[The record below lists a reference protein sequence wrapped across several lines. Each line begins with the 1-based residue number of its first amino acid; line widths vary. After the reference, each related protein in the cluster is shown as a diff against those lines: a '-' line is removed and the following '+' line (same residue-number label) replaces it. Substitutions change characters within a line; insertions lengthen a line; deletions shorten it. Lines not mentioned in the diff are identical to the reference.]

1 MTGTTEAPAAAPAA
15 PQDRTAPLPPARW
28 KNPWRWLPRAR
39 WAVQA
44 AYLAFLVLTGWQFAR
59 FAAAAGAPG
68 DGPIGAARPPAVE
81 AFLPIAALLGLKR
94 WLLTGRWDEI
104 HPAGL
109 TILVAALLTALLA
122 RKAFCSWV
130 CPVGTLSRALEWV
143 GRKTLW
149 RRRWPA
155 VPRWLDLPLSG
166 VKYLLL
172 AFFLFTVV
180 VRMPLSAVEGFM
192 NAPYNLVADAK
203 LLALFTSPTGT
214 FLAVVGGLAALSLV
228 VKHAWCRWLCPY
240 GALLGLVSWASP
252 LSVRRT
258 PEACHD
264 CQACTRAC
272 PVEIPVHTRLRVLS
286 PDCTGCLS
294 CVAACAS
301 PDCLGVTRK
310 GVKAWP
316 AWVLPAAALSVMLGA
331 WALARLAGT
340 WETGVPAEAFRWAYR
355 AMGLSAP

>member
-1 MTGTTEAPAAAPAA
+1 VITTSTPTSTAASPAPAPSSW
-15 PQDRTAPLPPARW
+15 R
-28 KNPWRWLPRAR
+28 NPWRALPRVR
-39 WAVQA
+39 WAVQL
-44 AYLAFLVLTGWQFAR
+44 AYLAFLLLVGWQFSR
-59 FAAAAGAPG
+59 FAAAAAGG
-68 DGPIGAARPPAVE
+68 GPIEASRPPAVE

-94 WLLTGRWDEI
+94 WVLTGAWDEI

-109 TILVAALLTALLA
+109 TILLAALATALAA
-122 RKAFCSWV
+122 RKAFCAWV

-180 VRMPLSAVEGFM
+180 VRMPLEAVEGFM
-192 NAPYNLVADAK
+192 QAPYNLVADAK
-203 LLALFTSPTGT
+203 LLALFTSPTST
-214 FLAVVGGLAALSLV
+214 FLAIAGGLAALSLV

-240 GALLGLVSWASP
+240 GALLGAVSWCSP
-252 LSVRRT
+252 LVVRRT

-272 PVEIPVHTRLRVLS
+272 PVELPVHTRRRVLS
-286 PDCTGCLS
+286 PDCTGCMS

-301 PDCLGVTRK
+301 PGCLGVTRP
-310 GVKAWP
+310 GARAWSPWLVP
-316 AWVLPAAALSVMLGA
+316 AMTLGVMLGA
-331 WALARLAGT
+331 WILARATGH

-355 AMGLSAP
+355 VMGMAG